1 MHLDG
6 TRIELLLWE
15 ANKLC
20 RAMAKFTA
28 IENLPL
34 FYADHA
40 NVVWAEVATVIGG
53 LTRQCHRLRT

>member
-28 IENLPL
+28 IENFPL
-34 FYADHA
+34 FYVDRA
-40 NVVWAEVATVIGG
+40 NAVWAEAAAM
-53 LTRQCHRLRT
+53 TRV

>member
-34 FYADHA
+34 FYVDRA
-40 NVVWAEVATVIGG
+40 NVVWAEAAAV
-53 LTRQCHRLRT
+53 TRV